1 MHKPLISAS
10 PARPALI
17 PFSRASFA
25 ALLLGLS
32 GSFLSPASLAAPVKT
47 PEAQAARDYK
57 AKVAKTEA
65 DAARE
70 TQAFDAE
77 VDAFLKAYWQL
88 LPDAAVAAGHYQ
100 AAARLPAPTEAARLA
115 QIRFCEQ
122 WLARLQALPAKLS
135 LNAGQLGDLALLDNH
150 LQGMRWTLQQFRS
163 DVWDPTG
170 YNVAGGFS
178 DLLNKGEFTPAQR
191 VKLVEQ
197 RLRQVPAY
205 YRAALQ
211 QVKAPA
217 APLLQMAIQQNKGGL
232 ELFTQDIPALLDS
245 AKLDAASR
253 QRVLKLRDVALQSTQ
268 GFIKALEQIDARQT
282 ADGSGR
288 SWRIGREAF
297 NEKFRYEIQASVDA
311 PTLYQRAL
319 DQKAA
324 LHARMSELADGL
336 WPSLFPGEAPPAE
349 RLSKIAR
356 VINKLSERHV
366 SAEGYFDDI
375 RAQIPALADW
385 VVKHDLLTLDP
396 SKPLQVRE
404 TPAFMRGLA
413 GASISA
419 PGPLDPQGVT
429 YYNVDP
435 LDPVGKPEKTE
446 SYLREYNH
454 WVLQILSIHEAIPG
468 HYVQL
473 LYSNKSPSKVK
484 ALFGNGAM
492 VEGWAVYSERMM
504 MESGWGQVDG
514 KPSPEMGLM
523 YAKWNLRV
531 VCNAI
536 LDYSVHVLGMS
547 EAQGLQLLEGEAFQS
562 HTEATEKWHRAQV
575 SSVQLSSYFA
585 GFSEILALRD
595 QLKAA
600 KGDRFNLKA
609 FHEEFLSYGS
619 APVAMVSRMMQQ
631 QAPAKKAPLTPAQI
645 QR

>member
-1 MHKPLISAS
+1 MKQRHSPLSKF
-10 PARPALI
+10 RLN
-17 PFSRASFA
+17 
-25 ALLLGLS
+25 
-32 GSFLSPASLAAPVKT
+32 LAAAACLALATTLPLPAAAT
-47 PEAQAARDYK
+47 LPPPSAQEQAQAQ
-57 AKVAKTEA
+57 V
-65 DAARE
+65 
-70 TQAFDAE
+70 QQLFDAE

-88 LPDAAVAAGHYQ
+88 VPDAAAAAGQYE
-100 AAARLPAPTEAARLA
+100 AAARLPAPSEAARQA
-115 QIRFCEQ
+115 QIRFCES
-122 WLARLQALPAKLS
+122 WLKRLAQLPKKAA
-135 LNAGQLGDLALLDNH
+135 LNASQTGDLALLDNH
-150 LQGMRWTLQQFRS
+150 LQGTLWALKSLRS

-170 YNVAGGFS
+170 YNVSGGFS
-178 DLLNKGEFTPAQR
+178 DLLNKGDYTPQQR
-191 VKLVEQ
+191 LLWVEQ
-197 RLRQVPAY
+197 RLHQVPAY

-211 QVKAPA
+211 NIKNPSP
-217 APLLQMAIQQNKGGL
+217 PLLQMAISQNQGGL
-232 ELFTQDIPALLDS
+232 DFFTQDIPALL
-245 AKLDAASR
+245 KTAAADPATT
-253 QRVLKLRDVALQSTQ
+253 QRVLRQRDLALRSMQ
-268 GFIKALEQIDARQT
+268 GFIKALQKIDARQT
-282 ADGSGR
+282 AEGSGR
-288 SWRIGREAF
+288 SFRIGREAF
-297 NEKFRYEIQASVDA
+297 HQKFRYEIQAEVDA

-324 LHARMSELADGL
+324 LHQRMSELADGL
-336 WPSLFPGEAPPAE
+336 WPQLFPGEAPPAA
-349 RLSKIAR
+349 RLDKIAR
-356 VINKLSERHV
+356 VIDKLSERHV
-366 SAEGYFDDI
+366 SAEGYIDEI
-375 RAQIPALADW
+375 RAQLPALAEW
-385 VVKHDLLTLDP
+385 VTKHDLLTLDP
-396 SKPLQVRE
+396 SRPLQVRE
-404 TPAFMRGLA
+404 TPAYMRGLA

-435 LDPVGKPEKTE
+435 LDPSKPEKTE

-504 MESGWGQVDG
+504 MESGWGNVDG

-547 EAQGLQLLEGEAFQS
+547 EKEALHLLEKEAFQS

-595 QLKAA
+595 QLKASQ
-600 KGDRFNLKA
+600 GLGFNLKA
-609 FHEEFLSYGS
+609 FHEEFLSHGS
-619 APVAMVSRMMQQ
+619 APVAMVSQLMKA
-631 QAPAKKAPLTPAQI
+631 QAASKRGLPQTPKPEQS
-645 QR
+645 R